1 MNKETN
7 CADCDDHVQVQ
18 RNTPKKLQGGVIYHF
33 CSEEC
38 RDRFVQ
44 DPSEHTGSSPRRSQA
59 GLP

>member
-1 MNKETN
+1 MSKDTT
-7 CADCDDHVQVQ
+7 CAICDEHVEVQ

-38 RDRFVQ
+38 RDKFVS
-44 DPSEHTGSSPRRSQA
+44 DPSDHTGGPRRSQA